1 MVVLLEEWVGMCEYL
16 SIVVWFGN
24 RNKKFAEKGLLKVWV
39 KAGFWR
45 VE

>member
-1 MVVLLEEWVGMCEYL
+1 LVVLLEETRNL
-16 SIVVWFGN
+16 SIVIWFGN

-45 VE
+45 VK